1 MHVDMDAFFASVEQL
16 DHPEYKGHPV
26 IVGGLSAR
34 GVVATASYEARK
46 FGVHSAMPISRAR
59 KLCPHGIYVYP
70 RFDRYKEIS
79 NIIHKVMEE
88 FTPIIEPLSLDEAFL
103 DVTGITHKFEG
114 PVALGRAIKNR
125 VFAET
130 GLIISAGLAPNKFLA
145 KLASDLEKPDGLV
158 VIPYG
163 KEQDMLSE
171 LPIKRIWGV
180 GPRTE
185 QRLKDGGFAL
195 MKDIQVLPD
204 ESKLIPYV
212 GNQARRIWELARGID
227 ERPVEV
233 NRQIQ
238 SIGNEETYEEDVV
251 DPAVID
257 VELHYFANRVAK
269 RLRKRNLMGHTVAI
283 KVRYNDFKTV
293 TRQKHLDSA
302 TDNERL
308 IYDTSVLLWNKL
320 MNEYKGK
327 TDRNANRIQMRTSA
341 NRNESSTSETMGAA
355 PTPTFDTSILAMP
368 LKPLRLLGVTV
379 SGLTADGLVQ
389 DDLFTA
395 PIDKSSSKLATVLDS
410 LESKFGESAIMNGA
424 LWQRSHGLIGDRRK
438 RSELKAAV
446 DASADDSSHQDKS
459 ILDNSD
465 AIQSEALNENEGKN
479 TTENL

>member
-46 FGVHSAMPISRAR
+46 FGAHSAMPISRAR

-79 NIIHKVMEE
+79 NIIHTVMEE

-103 DVTGITHKFEG
+103 DVTGITHKFDG

-163 KEQDMLSE
+163 KEQDMLAE

-293 TRQKHLDSA
+293 TRQKHLDTA

-320 MNEYKGK
+320 MNEHKGK

-341 NRNESSTSETMGAA
+341 NRNESSTSEAMGAA

-395 PIDKSSSKLATVLDS
+395 SIDESSSKLATVLDS

-446 DASADDSSHQDKS
+446 DASADDNSHQCSELQSTLDTS
-459 ILDNSD
+459 TSDNSH
-465 AIQSEALNENEGKN
+465 
-479 TTENL
+479 